1 MKKVKFAKNGYQT
14 VMNDELAAVYAK
26 KKVKIDGEEVPKIKI
41 LGNVKE
47 AEREP
52 APKRRGR
59 PANENQKNKDE
70 EQDGESSQ
78 KE

>member
-1 MKKVKFAKNGYQT
+1 MKKVRFAKNGYQT
-14 VMNDELAAVYAK
+14 VINDKLATIYAK
-26 KKVKIDGEEVPKIKI
+26 KTVRIDGEKVPKIKI
-41 LGNVKE
+41 VGNVKE
-47 AEREP
+47 PEREP

-59 PANENQKNKDE
+59 PANENPRNKDE